1 MNYALAAC
9 ALASLACLTVRGQEQ
24 KADFGELHGNF
35 QADAQY
41 YVRDEAIDSTGQFY
55 PEEKFL
61 LAGFANLTYTRGNF
75 SAGLRYENY
84 QNNLL
89 GLPQGFK
96 GEGIPYR
103 WARFANDWI
112 DITVGNF
119 YDQFGNGF
127 TFRAFEERGLGWDNS
142 VDGLR
147 IKMNP
152 TAGVFLKGIIGR
164 QRLYFGKGEGIVR
177 GIDAELHL
185 NEIFGGSWHTS
196 KHHFIVGGSFVSKFQ
211 PANDPFLN
219 LPQNVSNAGAR
230 IQYNGGGFAL
240 QVEGAYKINDPS
252 ADNFYIFKS
261 GNAVMVSASY
271 ATKGLGIL
279 ASAKRID
286 NMSFRSDRNATLTD
300 LQINYLPPTTKLHTY
315 ALPALYPYATQPNGE
330 MGTQLELTYTFPRG
344 SWLGGKYGTTLTA
357 NHSIAYSIDRQPLDD
372 STAIFTPGTQGYTSK
387 FFKVG
392 DYRYFQDINVELKKK
407 FNKQWKVTLSY
418 FNIEYNFNV
427 INNGIWDD
435 TDKMVYLNAGVAEI
449 QWDITPKRSLRTEF
463 QVLLTDQDRGDWAF
477 FLAEFTFAPH
487 WFVAF
492 IDAYNYGNPV
502 EKNQIHYPSV
512 TTGYRSGPTSIQLG
526 YGRRPQGV
534 FCVGGI
540 CRIVPPTNGLTILI
554 TSNF

>member
-9 ALASLACLTVRGQEQ
+9 GLASLACLTVRGQEQ
-24 KADFGELHGNF
+24 KPDFGELHGNF

-240 QVEGAYKINDPS
+240 QV
-252 ADNFYIFKS
+252 
-261 GNAVMVSASY
+261 
-271 ATKGLGIL
+271 
-279 ASAKRID
+279 
-286 NMSFRSDRNATLTD
+286 
-300 LQINYLPPTTKLHTY
+300 
-315 ALPALYPYATQPNGE
+315 
-330 MGTQLELTYTFPRG
+330 
-344 SWLGGKYGTTLTA
+344 
-357 NHSIAYSIDRQPLDD
+357 
-372 STAIFTPGTQGYTSK
+372 
-387 FFKVG
+387 
-392 DYRYFQDINVELKKK
+392 
-407 FNKQWKVTLSY
+407 
-418 FNIEYNFNV
+418 
-427 INNGIWDD
+427 
-435 TDKMVYLNAGVAEI
+435 
-449 QWDITPKRSLRTEF
+449 
-463 QVLLTDQDRGDWAF
+463 
-477 FLAEFTFAPH
+477 
-487 WFVAF
+487 
-492 IDAYNYGNPV
+492 
-502 EKNQIHYPSV
+502 
-512 TTGYRSGPTSIQLG
+512 
-526 YGRRPQGV
+526 
-534 FCVGGI
+534 
-540 CRIVPPTNGLTILI
+540 
-554 TSNF
+554 